1 MHLNLPFADENQFER
16 LHAAVRLVLPIL
28 PAQTASSP
36 VVQGE
41 IGDHIDMRMHFY
53 SEHCRACPELI
64 GDVVP
69 EAVFDSDTYDS
80 VIYEPIRQQHA

>member
-1 MHLNLPFADENQFER
+1 
-16 LHAAVRLVLPIL
+16 
-28 PAQTASSP
+28 
-36 VVQGE
+36 
-41 IGDHIDMRMHFY
+41 MRMHFY

-80 VIYEPIRQQHA
+80 VIYEPIRHSMLKLDTDHVLEVDYLNARGASRALTVDRSKSE